1 MRKVLEP
8 FLKINED
15 YNKASL
21 KIWELHRK
29 ISSQGVSLKDEDEDP
44 KFMVYN
50 MKLGTNDYVKNVLV
64 QEILQF
70 DEDESLMFLFFN
82 DPNSDLQGCVGLLC
96 NEEKLSDKLNF
107 PLSIKVG
114 VNISNIGVLN
124 GENICV

>member
-29 ISSQGVSLKDEDEDP
+29 ISSEGVSLKDEDEDP

-64 QEILQF
+64 
-70 DEDESLMFLFFN
+70 
-82 DPNSDLQGCVGLLC
+82 
-96 NEEKLSDKLNF
+96 
-107 PLSIKVG
+107 
-114 VNISNIGVLN
+114 
-124 GENICV
+124 